1 MKNKI
6 GIKSLFL
13 LVFLSGSA
21 LVLIGTF
28 FNYDVI
34 VLILLLFFMLSYFI
48 SGNILV
54 KNSQISKEQFADSN
68 YYLGF
73 LFTLV
78 SLSSSLIWIVLEQSY
93 LDDLIGNFGIALL
106 TTVFG
111 LFIRIYIINFVPNTN
126 TNIDN
131 FEVIMSDKL
140 HLINSLISENANKNL
155 IFARVLDAKINAF
168 QEVTQKT
175 LTSYSKNLN
184 KSLTSS
190 VDELEKTIKKIN
202 KKLSKD
208 FQKQVDQVTTIAE
221 EDKENKNIKNK
232 EPL

>member
-21 LVLIGTF
+21 LVLLGTF

-111 LFIRIYIINFVPNTN
+111 LFIRVYIINFVPNTN

-131 FEVIMSDKL
+131 FEAIMSDKL

>member
-21 LVLIGTF
+21 LVLLGTF